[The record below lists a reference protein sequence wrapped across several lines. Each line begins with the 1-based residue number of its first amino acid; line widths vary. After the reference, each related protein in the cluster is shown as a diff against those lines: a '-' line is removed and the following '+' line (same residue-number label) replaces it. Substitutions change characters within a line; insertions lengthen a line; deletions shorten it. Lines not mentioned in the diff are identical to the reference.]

1 MIAFSQASR
10 ALLHDYTPGARLVV
24 YDSSMGARKKLLY
37 SIYPILASLSVRSYT
52 QFPMY

>member
-24 YDSSMGARKKLLY
+24 FKIVAWGRAKSFCIVFIQY
-37 SIYPILASLSVRSYT
+37 
-52 QFPMY
+52 